1 MSFFGSLLQINNSL
15 AETRM
20 PPHHANKNA
29 WYEDTVQEETHI
41 DPTHDGAAWINNAT
55 ARTHSIIS
63 SLDTQAATSHETADN
78 EAPAQLQN
86 FYNPETFSARF
97 GQESPKHTTPT
108 ITEGQQSACNICS
121 CCQLPRAP
129 SPSSNGLI
137 LSTSNG
143 LPPSPLLQH
152 KLADSACG
160 CFCPD
165 TKMPQEGLESPPS
178 IKPHIRR
185 HSSLSTEGAAERRL
199 ERERDARRE
208 MSVGAWL

>member
-1 MSFFGSLLQINNSL
+1 
-15 AETRM
+15 M
-20 PPHHANKNA
+20 PPHNTKRNA

-41 DPTHDGAAWINNAT
+41 DPSHDGAAWINNAK

-63 SLDTQAATSHETADN
+63 SLDTQAATAPQTADN

-86 FYNPETFSARF
+86 FYDPETFSARF
-97 GQESPKHTTPT
+97 GLESPKHTTPR
-108 ITEGQQSACNICS
+108 ITEGQQSACDICT

-129 SPSSNGLI
+129 SSFANGLI
-137 LSTSNG
+137 PSTSIG

-152 KLADSACG
+152 KLADSACQ

-165 TKMPQEGLESPPS
+165 TKMPQERLEPPPS

-185 HSSLSTEGAAERRL
+185 RSSLSVEGATERKL
-199 ERERDARRE
+199 ERERAARRE
-208 MSVGAWL
+208 MSVGSWL